1 MAILGP
7 EGVHAITR
15 VAPVQSEMR
24 NVYVEA
30 PVARQLGLHD
40 GQIVQAVAAMRNEQ
54 LKLVLNEH
62 SFNVPLFPY
71 IKEGDLVQLRAQ
83 LLPTGKWA
91 LQLLHTGSFAGAEA
105 AQAPIPTRLNTLLFQ
120 PSVFTQLLALL
131 RPGVLES
138 LVPSVQDAGELKKR
152 INAQRLNM
160 GSLQPQ
166 SLKRFILGHTK
177 TSEASLADGDNV
189 ADSTK
194 VLLQLLMDERERIDD
209 QDGSESSNRLRH
221 ALDEVE
227 AAQVQSAQ
235 QHALKGDLNFALV
248 IPFRDADPVELQ
260 FEQKGNKPGQ
270 PKNPLVVNMHTQS
283 RALGEVWLK
292 TTISNSSQVDLTMW
306 ALNKDVA
313 ELAKFNASELTYEL
327 ENAGLVM
334 GSFQVYNAPR
344 PDAKEERPPPDH
356 GALVDTQA

>member
-15 VAPVQSEMR
+15 VAPIHIDMR
-24 NVYVEA
+24 TTYVEA

-40 GQIVQAVAAMRNEQ
+40 GQVVQATVAMRNDQ

-62 SFNVPLFPY
+62 AFNLPLSPY
-71 IKEGDLVQLRAQ
+71 IKEGDLAQLRAQ
-83 LLPTGKWA
+83 LLPSGKWA
-91 LQLLHTGSFAGAEA
+91 LQLLHTGSFAGP
-105 AQAPIPTRLNTLLFQ
+105 QAPAPAIPTRLNTLMFQ
-120 PSVFTQLLALL
+120 PGGFASLLTLL

-138 LVPSVQDAGELKKR
+138 LVPPVQDGVELKKR
-152 INAQRLNM
+152 ITAQRLNM
-160 GSLQPQ
+160 GSLQA
-166 SLKRFILGHTK
+166 STLKRFILGQSK
-177 TSEASLADGDNV
+177 TSEASLVDGDSPVDN
-189 ADSTK
+189 TK
-194 VLLQLLMDERERIDD
+194 LLLRLLMAQRDRVEEEG
-209 QDGSESSNRLRH
+209 GSETHELHR

-235 QHALKGDLNFALV
+235 HQAKGDLNFALV
-248 IPFRDADPVELQ
+248 LPFIDADPVELE
-260 FEQKGNKPGQ
+260 FEKKGNKPGQ
-270 PKNPLVVNMHTQS
+270 PKQPLVVNMHTQS

-292 TTISNSSQVDLTMW
+292 TTISDSSQVDLTMW
-306 ALNKDVA
+306 ALSKDVA
-313 ELAKFNASELTYEL
+313 DLAKFNASELTYEL

-344 PDAKEERPPPDH
+344 PSLNEDRPAPDH